1 VVKSRNVISQ
11 SEYSVPIEIL
21 AAQIPDAPTDLA
33 NVPLITNANQIG
45 LTWLAPVFDGGSPVI
60 DYRLWTDDA
69 TGADFIVQEES
80 ITSLSYTVQSLT
92 QGSTY

>member
-1 VVKSRNVISQ
+1 
-11 SEYSVPIEIL
+11 
-21 AAQIPDAPTDLA
+21 
-33 NVPLITNANQIG
+33 VPLITNANQIG